1 MGLECCF
8 QLALVYRNCLSY
20 TVRCFADTQVQAGR
34 NTYGPVRLKWRK
46 GFVHANSV
54 SALGLDERDKTKKS
68 YNVGP
73 CGTAIPVGLTDGD
86 EIDAH
91 DFQMD

>member
-1 MGLECCF
+1 
-8 QLALVYRNCLSY
+8 
-20 TVRCFADTQVQAGR
+20 
-34 NTYGPVRLKWRK
+34 
-46 GFVHANSV
+46 V